1 MNIPPGEI
9 EMRRLPTSWTV
20 ALLAAGC
27 AAITPVTAD
36 LRSPETLAGG
46 GFRIMGRFELHTA
59 GRAAIVVKDR
69 AQTLDV
75 VATDDSTLVA
85 TVLCAPVT
93 GVYDTL
99 RLTFVESQMSE
110 GYYTLRAVNGTSLG
124 GSIPV
129 GTLGYQYMP
138 CTHTFRI
145 ACDRAITAGAREDQQ
160 VWLGVLR
167 R

>member
-1 MNIPPGEI
+1 
-9 EMRRLPTSWTV
+9 MRRLPTSWTV

-36 LRSPETLAGG
+36 LRNQVAGNPETLAGG
-46 GFRIMGRFELHTA
+46 GYRIMGRFELHTA

-69 AQTLDV
+69 APALDV

-85 TVLCAPVT
+85 TVLGAPVA
-93 GVYDTL
+93 GRYDTL
-99 RLTFVESQMSE
+99 RLTFVESHMSE
-110 GYYTLRAVNGTSLG
+110 GYYTLHAVNGTSLG

-129 GTLGYQYMP
+129 GTVGYQYMP
-138 CTHTFRI
+138 CAHTFRI

-160 VWLGVLR
+160 VRLGVLQR
-167 R
+167 

>member
-1 MNIPPGEI
+1 
-9 EMRRLPTSWTV
+9 MRRLPASWTV

-36 LRSPETLAGG
+36 LRNEVAGRPETLAGG
-46 GFRIMGRFELHTA
+46 GFRVLGRFELHTA
-59 GRAAIVVKDR
+59 GRAPIVVKDR
-69 AQTLDV
+69 APALDV

-85 TVLCAPVT
+85 MVLGAP
-93 GVYDTL
+93 YDTL

-110 GYYTLRAVNGTSLG
+110 GYYTLHAINGTSLG

-129 GTLGYQYMP
+129 GTVGYQYMP
-138 CTHTFRI
+138 CAHTFRV

-160 VWLGVLR
+160 VRLGVLR